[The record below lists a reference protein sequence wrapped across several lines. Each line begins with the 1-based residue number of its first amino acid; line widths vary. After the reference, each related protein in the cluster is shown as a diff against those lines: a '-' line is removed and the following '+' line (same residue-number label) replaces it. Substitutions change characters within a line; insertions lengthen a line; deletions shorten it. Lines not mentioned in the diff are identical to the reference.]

1 MDAMMEIT
9 DIRIRLIQSEESKLK
24 ALATVTLDNC
34 FVIHDIKI
42 IDGNNGVFIA
52 MPSRRQET
60 GEYKDIVHPINT
72 ETRNKFSQEILQEYN
87 KALTQVG

>member
-1 MDAMMEIT
+1 M
-9 DIRIRLIQSEESKLK
+9 IRPLGVNTQQAFK
-24 ALATVTLDNC
+24 ADKRTIN
-34 FVIHDIKI
+34 K
-42 IDGNNGVFIA
+42 
-52 MPSRRQET
+52 ET